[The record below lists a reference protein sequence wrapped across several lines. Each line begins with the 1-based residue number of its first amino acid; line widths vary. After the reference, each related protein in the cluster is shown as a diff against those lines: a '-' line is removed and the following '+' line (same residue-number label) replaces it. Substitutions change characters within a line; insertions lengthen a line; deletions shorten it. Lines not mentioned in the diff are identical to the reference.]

1 MMRRPPRSTLDRS
14 SAAADVYKRQGF
26 ARVAD
31 AKGEDQAVQRNSSFR
46 LDRGEQFGH
55 RCVAEAVAVLQLP
68 QMVGSVPCGKGE
80 DVGGGFHGQVGIVEE
95 HLDLLGAQALDVD
108 RAAHAVTAQA
118 LWASGRAHYTEGR
131 GCRLE
136 D

>member
-1 MMRRPPRSTLDRS
+1 MDVLALASRR
-14 SAAADVYKRQGF
+14 
-26 ARVAD
+26 ARVLA
-31 AKGEDQAVQRNSSFR
+31 
-46 LDRGEQFGH
+46 L
-55 RCVAEAVAVLQLP
+55 L
-68 QMVGSVPCGKGE
+68 MVGFVVTGCDASRS
-80 DVGGGFHGQVGIVEE
+80 
-95 HLDLLGAQALDVD
+95 LDNATRYAARMSCSCVYVSGRDLPDCLADLPPQAEWLAIDVD

>member
-1 MMRRPPRSTLDRS
+1 MTTAATAMARCLMFSAMGLLMSGCDASRALDNATRYAARMSCSCVYVSGRDLPDCLADLPP
-14 SAAADVYKRQGF
+14 
-26 ARVAD
+26 
-31 AKGEDQAVQRNSSFR
+31 QAEW
-46 LDRGEQFGH
+46 L
-55 RCVAEAVAVLQLP
+55 A
-68 QMVGSVPCGKGE
+68 
-80 DVGGGFHGQVGIVEE
+80 I
-95 HLDLLGAQALDVD
+95 DVD